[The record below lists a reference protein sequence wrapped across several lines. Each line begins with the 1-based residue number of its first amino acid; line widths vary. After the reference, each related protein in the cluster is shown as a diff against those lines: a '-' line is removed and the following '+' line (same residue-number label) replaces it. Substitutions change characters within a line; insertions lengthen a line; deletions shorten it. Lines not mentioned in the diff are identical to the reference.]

1 MTGVSSLYEIIKKPL
16 ITEKAV
22 MAKEEFGRYSFEVA
36 QSATKDAIRKAVEAL
51 FKVKVVGVRTMVV
64 RGKIRR
70 VSRYFGRR
78 PNWKKAIVTLA
89 KGQKI
94 EIFEAK

>member
-1 MTGVSSLYEIIKKPL
+1 MKANVEILKRPL

-22 MAKEEFGRYSFEVA
+22 AEKEAWNRYAFEVA
-36 QSATKDAIRKAVEAL
+36 PTASKSAIRQAVEGV
-51 FKVKVVGVRTMVV
+51 FQVKVKDVHTMIV

-70 VSRYFGRR
+70 IGRYMGKR

-89 KGQKI
+89 EGQKI
-94 EIFEAK
+94 EMFEPK